1 MLKIR
6 KNNRKIT
13 FLILGCAILSLGSI
27 GFSTWILSLGDGSS
41 NLTVNVSVE
50 TVYNETRIVEIKDG
64 YTESI
69 DLGLD
74 NSTKIFDLGLSANL
88 IVSDDEI
95 NKVTDISATI
105 TAQNSSDKSDKKDY
119 NKVVFKED
127 TVGQTDVFGRTIG
140 DDYTYLSLTVDSIA
154 INKDLFEDYQNAD
167 GYKSYEISFDDLAI
181 QYGSFF
187 NNQTPEDF
195 YTDKIDELKNI
206 YDKDRSDVN
215 LDNYLNAM
223 SLAKQDIESMRTSFA
238 NKNVVITLAL

>member
-41 NLTVNVSVE
+41 NLNVNVSVE

-74 NSTKIFDLGLSANL
+74 NSAKIFDLGLSAKL

-95 NKVTDISATI
+95 DKVTDISATI
-105 TAQNSSDKSDKKDY
+105 IAQNSSDKSDKTDY
-119 NKVVFKED
+119 NKVVFNED
-127 TVGQTDVFGRTIG
+127 TVGQTDVFGRIIG
-140 DDYTYLSLTVDSIA
+140 NDYTYLSLTVDSIS

-167 GYKSYEISFDDLAI
+167 GYKSYEISFDDLNI
-181 QYGSFF
+181 QYGTFF

-195 YTDKIDELKNI
+195 YSSKL
-206 YDKDRSDVN
+206 
-215 LDNYLNAM
+215 M
-223 SLAKQDIESMRTSFA
+223 S
-238 NKNVVITLAL
+238 

>member
-13 FLILGCAILSLGSI
+13 FLILGCAIFSLGSI

-41 NLTVNVSVE
+41 NLNVNVSVE

-64 YTESI
+64 YTKSI

-74 NSTKIFDLGLSANL
+74 NSAKIFDLGLSANL

-95 NKVTDISATI
+95 GKVTNISATL
-105 TAQNSSDKSDKKDY
+105 TADNSLDESDEKDY
-119 NKVVFKED
+119 NKVEFSEEA
-127 TVGQTDVFGRTIG
+127 VGQTDVFGRIIG
-140 DDYTYLSLTVDSIA
+140 NDYTYLSLTVESIS

-167 GYKSYEISFDDLAI
+167 GYKSYEISFDDLNI
-181 QYGSFF
+181 QYGTFF

-195 YTDKIDELKNI
+195 YSSKIDELKNT
-206 YDKDRSDVN
+206 YNKERTDVN
-215 LDNYLNAM
+215 LDNYLNINFGY
-223 SLAKQDIESMRTSFA
+223 LYIF
-238 NKNVVITLAL
+238 I

>member
-41 NLTVNVSVE
+41 NLKVNVSVE

-74 NSTKIFDLGLSANL
+74 NSAKIFDLGLSAKL

-95 NKVTDISATI
+95 DKVTDISATI
-105 TAQNSSDKSDKKDY
+105 TVQNSSDESNKTDY
-119 NKVVFKED
+119 NKVVFNED
-127 TVGQTDVFGRTIG
+127 TVGQTDVFGRIIG
-140 DDYTYLSLTVDSIA
+140 NDYTYLSLTVDSIA

-167 GYKSYEISFDDLAI
+167 GYKSYEISFDDLNI
-181 QYGSFF
+181 QYGTFF
-187 NNQTPEDF
+187 NNQTPENF
-195 YTDKIDELKNI
+195 YSSKIDELKNT
-206 YDKDRSDVN
+206 YNKERTDVN

-223 SLAKQDIESMRTSFA
+223 SLAKQDIGSMKERFA
-238 NKNVVITLAL
+238 NKNVVITLTL

>member
-1 MLKIR
+1 MFKIK

-13 FLILGCAILSLGSI
+13 FIILGCAILSLGSI

-50 TVYNETRIVEIKDG
+50 TVYNETRIVEIKNG

-69 DLGLD
+69 DLSLD
-74 NSTKIFDLGLSANL
+74 NSAKVFDLKLSANL
-88 IVSDDEI
+88 IVSDDEV

-105 TAQNSSDKSDKKDY
+105 TAQNSSDKNDKKDY
-119 NKVVFKED
+119 NKVVFKEGA
-127 TVGQTDVFGRTIG
+127 VGQTDVFGRIIG
-140 DDYTYLSLTVDSIA
+140 NDYTYLSLTVDSIA

-167 GYKSYEISFDDLAI
+167 GYKSYEISFDDLNI
-181 QYGSFF
+181 QYGTFF

-195 YTDKIDELKNI
+195 YSNKIDELKNT
-206 YDKDRSDVN
+206 YNKERTDVN

>member
-1 MLKIR
+1 MFKIR

-41 NLTVNVSVE
+41 NLSVGVSVE

-64 YTESI
+64 YTKSI

-74 NSTKIFDLGLSANL
+74 NSTKTFDLGLSANL

-95 NKVTDISATI
+95 NKVSNISATI
-105 TAQNSSDKSDKKDY
+105 TAENTSDKSDERDY
-119 NKVVFKED
+119 NKVVFNEEAD
-127 TVGQTDVFGRTIG
+127 GQTDVFGRTIG

-154 INKDLFEDYQNAD
+154 LNKDLFEDYQNAN
-167 GYKSYEISFDDLAI
+167 GYKSYEISFDDLNI
-181 QYGSFF
+181 QYGTFF
-187 NNQTPEDF
+187 YNQTPEDF
-195 YTDKIDELKNI
+195 YSGKIDELKNI

-215 LDNYLNAM
+215 LNNYLNAM
-223 SLAKQDIESMRTSFA
+223 SLAKQDIESMRESFA
-238 NKNVVITLAL
+238 NKNVVITLTL

>member
-1 MLKIR
+1 MFKIR

-41 NLTVNVSVE
+41 DLNVNVSVE

-74 NSTKIFDLGLSANL
+74 NSAKTFDLGLSANL

-95 NKVTDISATI
+95 DKVSNISATI
-105 TAQNSSDKSDKKDY
+105 KAENSSDESDEKDY
-119 NKVVFKED
+119 NKVVFNEEAD
-127 TVGQTDVFGRTIG
+127 GQTDVFGRTIG
-140 DDYTYLSLTVDSIA
+140 VEYTYLSLTVDSIA
-154 INKDLFEDYQNAD
+154 LNKDLFKDYQNAN
-167 GYKSYEISFDDLAI
+167 GYKSYEISFDDLDI
-181 QYGSFF
+181 QYGTFF

-195 YTDKIDELKNI
+195 YSGKIDELKNI

-215 LDNYLNAM
+215 LNNYLNAM
-223 SLAKQDIESMRTSFA
+223 SLAKQDIESMRESFA
-238 NKNVVITLAL
+238 NKNVVITLTL

>member
-1 MLKIR
+1 MFKIR

-64 YTESI
+64 YTKSI
-69 DLGLD
+69 DLSLD
-74 NSTKIFDLGLSANL
+74 NSAKVFDLKLSANL

-105 TAQNSSDKSDKKDY
+105 IAQNSSDKSDEKDY
-119 NKVVFKED
+119 NKVEFNEEA
-127 TVGQTDVFGRTIG
+127 VGQTDVFGRIIG
-140 DDYTYLSLTVDSIA
+140 NDYTYLSLTVDSIA
-154 INKDLFEDYQNAD
+154 INKDLFEDYKNAD
-167 GYKSYEISFDDLAI
+167 GYKSYEISFDDLNI
-181 QYGSFF
+181 QYGTFF

-195 YTDKIDELKNI
+195 YSSKIDELKNT
-206 YDKDRSDVN
+206 YNQERTDVN

>member
-41 NLTVNVSVE
+41 NLNVNVSVE

-64 YTESI
+64 YTKSI
-69 DLGLD
+69 DLSLD
-74 NSTKIFDLGLSANL
+74 NSAKVFDLGLSANL

-105 TAQNSSDKSDKKDY
+105 TVQNSSDESNKTDY
-119 NKVVFKED
+119 NKVVFNED
-127 TVGQTDVFGRTIG
+127 TVGQTDVFGRIIG
-140 DDYTYLSLTVDSIA
+140 NDYTYLSLTVDSIA

-167 GYKSYEISFDDLAI
+167 GYKSYEISFDDLNI
-181 QYGSFF
+181 QYGTFF

-195 YTDKIDELKNI
+195 YSSKINELKNT
-206 YDKDRSDVN
+206 YNKERTDVN

-223 SLAKQDIESMRTSFA
+223 SLAKQDIGSMKERFA
-238 NKNVVITLAL
+238 NKNVVITLTL